1 MASKAISSVPAL
13 LSKAPETQGAETQRA
28 ETQGAECRKRT
39 VVTQGWHVSGIKA
52 DGHGFKMCV
61 AKPNTTMTRERA
73 LDVAAKR
80 FPGCTITEDHEI
92 REER

>member
-13 LSKAPETQGAETQRA
+13 LSKAPE
-28 ETQGAECRKRT
+28 CRNR
-39 VVTQGWHVSGIKA
+39 VIVTQGWHVSGIKA
-52 DGHGFKMCV
+52 DGRSFKMCV
-61 AKPNTTMTRERA
+61 AKPAHAVTRERA